1 MRKIIFMFLFISII
15 ASTLFAN
22 STGVD
27 IITQVDEVAL
37 DYKLYRKNDNSLT
50 VLKDGDRKSVV

>member
-37 DYKLYRKNDNSLT
+37 DYRLYRKSNDTLLY
-50 VLKDGDRKSVV
+50 LKMEKHTL